1 MTAVNGAAPVS
12 EIEFR
17 EFDSRAEAS
26 QALADEL
33 AWVLTEALNRKDS
46 AALVVSG
53 GSTPAPMFSILRE
66 LDVTWQLVTVV
77 PSDEREVEPDH
88 PDRNEA
94 MIRRE
99 LLAGPAADARLVSL
113 IPPGEIPG
121 AFDAVVLGMGDDG
134 HTASLFPATSQ
145 LKERKRSVVA
155 TTSPFA
161 PYQRISLTVPAIN
174 RARTVCLLVTGSE
187 KASRLAEVLQQI
199 NAGHP
204 ELPSSLVQPTSG
216 QLLWLIDDR
225 AAAQL

>member
-113 IPPGEIPG
+113 IPPGEIPD

-134 HTASLFPATSQ
+134 HTASLFPGSPDLARALQSAEKLERLEVPQ
-145 LKERKRSVVA
+145 LGVH
-155 TTSPFA
+155 
-161 PYQRISLTVPAIN
+161 RISLTPAALLRGSRVFLLFFGELKRAVFEAALEEGETATYPVRAVLHQSDVPVDVYWA
-174 RARTVCLLVTGSE
+174 
-187 KASRLAEVLQQI
+187 
-199 NAGHP
+199 P
-204 ELPSSLVQPTSG
+204 
-216 QLLWLIDDR
+216 
-225 AAAQL
+225 